1 MTFLTLKKAQKK
13 SLSQEN
19 LPKSQNIPCFRK
31 IDVPVI
37 IHYVSHHT
45 YLSTVLIVSEDGR
58 KLIIKTKES
67 QKHFIKLLSDD
78 YLESPLTKILYD
90 SLAKDELKTN

>member
-1 MTFLTLKKAQKK
+1 
-13 SLSQEN
+13 
-19 LPKSQNIPCFRK
+19 
-31 IDVPVI
+31 
-37 IHYVSHHT
+37 
-45 YLSTVLIVSEDGR
+45 EDGR

>member
-1 MTFLTLKKAQKK
+1 MIFLTLKEALKK
-13 SLSQEN
+13 FLLREN
-19 LPKSQNIPCFRK
+19 SQNIKAFTCFRK

-37 IHYVSHHT
+37 IDYVSHHT
-45 YLSTVLIVSEDGR
+45 YLSTVLVVSEDGGQ
-58 KLIIKTKES
+58 LIIKTKES